1 MEEQIKRAVRDLN
14 ISYVFFW
21 VLPAFLLGAG
31 EFDLLP
37 VGALVDNP
45 QATYYMETAGI
56 LLTALCVPL
65 ALKLFSLVLKK
76 KIDLLTIPLAL
87 KRYVQWSMVR
97 LGLLEVA
104 IVLNVLCYYL
114 TLSNTGNLCM
124 LIGLTAS
131 LFCLPS
137 EKRLRNELHINPHF
151 CTVFLYHKFEHK
163 YIPAQS
169 FCITNLNI
177 SSFLHV
183 ENSIFHMCF
192 HTKRGIALRHATF
205 LFCHI
210 CFVFKTYCHARK
222 ILPVPTVPIIRL
234 MQVLQ

>member
-1 MEEQIKRAVRDLN
+1 MEEQIKRAVRNLN

-37 VGALVDNP
+37 VGALVDNV
-45 QATYYMETAGI
+45 QATYYFETIGI

-76 KIDLLTIPLAL
+76 KIDYMTIPLAL

-97 LGLLEVA
+97 LGLLEAA
-104 IVLNVLCYYL
+104 IILNVLCYYL

-131 LFCLPS
+131 LFCP
-137 EKRLRNELHINPHF
+137 
-151 CTVFLYHKFEHK
+151 
-163 YIPAQS
+163 
-169 FCITNLNI
+169 
-177 SSFLHV
+177 
-183 ENSIFHMCF
+183 
-192 HTKRGIALRHATF
+192 
-205 LFCHI
+205 
-210 CFVFKTYCHARK
+210 ARK
-222 ILPVPTVPIIRL
+222 GFVTNFISIKSKPV
-234 MQVLQ
+234 

>member
-1 MEEQIKRAVRDLN
+1 MEEQIKRAVRNLN
-14 ISYVFFW
+14 ISYFFFW
-21 VLPAFLLGAG
+21 VLPALLLGAG

-65 ALKLFSLVLKK
+65 ALKK

-97 LGLLEVA
+97 LGLFEVA

-137 EKRLRNELHINPHF
+137 EKRLRNELHIN
-151 CTVFLYHKFEHK
+151 KE
-163 YIPAQS
+163 
-169 FCITNLNI
+169 
-177 SSFLHV
+177 
-183 ENSIFHMCF
+183 
-192 HTKRGIALRHATF
+192 
-205 LFCHI
+205 
-210 CFVFKTYCHARK
+210 
-222 ILPVPTVPIIRL
+222 
-234 MQVLQ
+234 

>member
-1 MEEQIKRAVRDLN
+1 MEEQIKRAVRNLN

-87 KRYVQWSMVR
+87 KRYVQWS
-97 LGLLEVA
+97 
-104 IVLNVLCYYL
+104 
-114 TLSNTGNLCM
+114 NTGNLCM

-137 EKRLRNELHINPHF
+137 EKRLRNELHIN
-151 CTVFLYHKFEHK
+151 KE
-163 YIPAQS
+163 
-169 FCITNLNI
+169 
-177 SSFLHV
+177 
-183 ENSIFHMCF
+183 
-192 HTKRGIALRHATF
+192 
-205 LFCHI
+205 
-210 CFVFKTYCHARK
+210 
-222 ILPVPTVPIIRL
+222 
-234 MQVLQ
+234 

>member
-37 VGALVDNP
+37 VGALVDNA
-45 QATYYMETAGI
+45 QATYYLETAGI

-87 KRYVQWSMVR
+87 KRYVQWSMV
-97 LGLLEVA
+97 
-104 IVLNVLCYYL
+104 LNVLCYYL

-137 EKRLRNELHINPHF
+137 EKRLRNELHIN
-151 CTVFLYHKFEHK
+151 KE
-163 YIPAQS
+163 
-169 FCITNLNI
+169 
-177 SSFLHV
+177 
-183 ENSIFHMCF
+183 
-192 HTKRGIALRHATF
+192 
-205 LFCHI
+205 
-210 CFVFKTYCHARK
+210 
-222 ILPVPTVPIIRL
+222 
-234 MQVLQ
+234 

>member
-1 MEEQIKRAVRDLN
+1 MEEQIKRAVRNLN

-37 VGALVDNP
+37 VGALVDNV
-45 QATYYMETAGI
+45 QATYYFETIGI

-65 ALKLFSLVLKK
+65 ALKLFSLEK
-76 KIDLLTIPLAL
+76 KIDHMTIPLAL

-97 LGLLEVA
+97 LGLLEAA
-104 IVLNVLCYYL
+104 IILNVLCYYL

-137 EKRLRNELHINPHF
+137 EKRLRNELHIN
-151 CTVFLYHKFEHK
+151 KE
-163 YIPAQS
+163 
-169 FCITNLNI
+169 
-177 SSFLHV
+177 
-183 ENSIFHMCF
+183 
-192 HTKRGIALRHATF
+192 
-205 LFCHI
+205 
-210 CFVFKTYCHARK
+210 
-222 ILPVPTVPIIRL
+222 
-234 MQVLQ
+234 

>member
-1 MEEQIKRAVRDLN
+1 MEEQIKRAVRNLN

-45 QATYYMETAGI
+45 Q
-56 LLTALCVPL
+56 ALCVPL

-137 EKRLRNELHINPHF
+137 EKRLRNELHIN
-151 CTVFLYHKFEHK
+151 KE
-163 YIPAQS
+163 
-169 FCITNLNI
+169 
-177 SSFLHV
+177 
-183 ENSIFHMCF
+183 
-192 HTKRGIALRHATF
+192 
-205 LFCHI
+205 
-210 CFVFKTYCHARK
+210 
-222 ILPVPTVPIIRL
+222 
-234 MQVLQ
+234 

>member
-1 MEEQIKRAVRDLN
+1 MEEQIKRAVRNLN

-37 VGALVDNP
+37 VGALVDNV
-45 QATYYMETAGI
+45 QATYYFETIGI

-76 KIDLLTIPLAL
+76 KIDYTIPLAL

-97 LGLLEVA
+97 LGLLEAA
-104 IVLNVLCYYL
+104 IILNVLCYYL

-137 EKRLRNELHINPHF
+137 EKRLRNELHIN
-151 CTVFLYHKFEHK
+151 KE
-163 YIPAQS
+163 
-169 FCITNLNI
+169 
-177 SSFLHV
+177 
-183 ENSIFHMCF
+183 
-192 HTKRGIALRHATF
+192 
-205 LFCHI
+205 
-210 CFVFKTYCHARK
+210 
-222 ILPVPTVPIIRL
+222 
-234 MQVLQ
+234 